1 MRDKFR
7 KKEVT
12 KMSKIRRVRI
22 LSILFFRLAIM
33 ASFSGGP
40 LSILDEQR
48 IWKKKSQ
55 RGNLNPKEKQGFLMV
70 EESLGD
76 ISGCPHFHQAGAKT
90 TIGWES
96 NIKRIAHNDLTL
108 FVENLIFQ

>member
-40 LSILDEQR
+40 SRCWMDKEFGR
-48 IWKKKSQ
+48 KKSQ
-55 RGNLNPKEKQGFLMV
+55 RRNLNPKEKQGFLMV